1 MNFYHNFVKSI
12 IPVFIFILALS
23 CNSGKKVHHISFSG
37 EESEH
42 VFVLDELDP
51 VVPSN
56 WKDYTYLTLEMKV
69 TSPQRFSLKAYTPEG
84 MCRILIQPVGQNVW
98 FRAAIPLQYFRG
110 RDASG
115 NDMAAANNRPRNS
128 FWMSVWGPFGNIDL
142 VDSIGISM
150 RYPVGDPEISI
161 RSISLSNEDPGSE
174 ILENIPV
181 IDSLGQWMHTAGEK
195 EIADYKQL
203 EMAWSEED
211 KKLVSSFD
219 YCEFGG
225 YKGIMVK
232 GTGHFRIEKID
243 EKWWFVDPH
252 GHLFLSTGSDVVMNQ
267 QSTRIQGRENY
278 YQALPDPANDDVIR
292 SVRDQTAVSFYT
304 WNLQRRFGDNW
315 ETEWA
320 NYVLKRMD
328 AWGMNT
334 IGCWSDY
341 MDSSHKKP
349 YTVWLANWNEGI
361 TTYLGMP
368 DVYSEAFAEN
378 VDKLAK
384 ERCTGLKDDPYVLGY
399 FIGNEPPWP
408 DRESELADLFLKGP
422 ENTTR
427 EKLKEFLA
435 IEDSPERRKEFFIS
449 AFEKYLTIICD
460 AVRKYDP
467 NHMNLG
473 IRFGGSPPLEVIELG
488 NKFDVYSLNVYN
500 ETPVEAIQKAYE
512 HNGGRPVII
521 GEFHFGVPADGLGA
535 GLVQVC
541 NQKERGVAY
550 RYYMEQA
557 AAQPAF
563 LGAHWFQWVD
573 QPVSGRFDGEN
584 YNIGL
589 IDVTDRPYWEFI
601 EGVKTTHRNLFD
613 IHMGNA
619 TPTNIK
625 GQTQ

>member
-1 MNFYHNFVKSI
+1 MNSYPNLIKNI
-12 IPVFIFILALS
+12 IPIFIFILAFS
-23 CNSGKKVHHISFSG
+23 CTPKEEVYHFSFTG
-37 EESEH
+37 DESEH
-42 VFVLDELDP
+42 ALVLGELDP
-51 VVPSN
+51 LVPSN
-56 WKDYTYLTLEMKV
+56 WKDYTYLVLEMNV
-69 TSPQRFSLKAYTPEG
+69 TTPQRFSLKAYTPEG

-98 FRAAIPLQYFRG
+98 FRATIPLQYFRG

-128 FWMSVWGPFGNIDL
+128 FWMSVWGPFGNIDQ

-150 RYPVGDPEISI
+150 SHPAGNPEISI

-181 IDSLGQWMHTAGEK
+181 IDSLGQWIYTAGERK
-195 EIADYKQL
+195 IEDVKQL
-203 EMAWSEED
+203 KMAWTEED
-211 KKLVSSFD
+211 KMLTPSFD

-225 YKGIMVK
+225 YKGITVK
-232 GTGHFRIEKID
+232 GTGHFRIENID

-252 GHLFLSTGSDVVMNQ
+252 GHLFLSTGSDVVRNQ
-267 QSTRIQGRENY
+267 QSTRISGRKTY
-278 YQALPDPANDDVIR
+278 YQALPDPGNDDAIR
-292 SVRDQTAVSFYT
+292 SIRDQTAVSFYT

-341 MDSSHKKP
+341 MDASHKKP
-349 YTVWLANWNEGI
+349 YTVWLADWNEGI

-368 DVYSEAFAEN
+368 DVYSDEFAEN
-378 VDKLAK
+378 ADKLAK
-384 ERCTGLKDDPYVLGY
+384 EQCASLKDDPYVLGY

-408 DRESELADLFLKGP
+408 DREPELADMFLKGP

-427 EKLKEFLA
+427 KKLKEFLA
-435 IEDSPERRKEFFIS
+435 VEDSPERRKEFFIT
-449 AFEKYLTIICD
+449 AFEKYLNLICD
-460 AVRKYDP
+460 AVKKYDP
-467 NHMNLG
+467 NHLNLG

-488 NKFDVYSLNVYN
+488 QKFDVYSLNVYSD
-500 ETPVEAIQKAYE
+500 TPVEAIEKAYQ

-535 GLVQVC
+535 GLVQVRS
-541 NQKERGVAY
+541 QKERGIAY

-601 EGVKTTHRNLFD
+601 EGVKTTHKNLLD
-613 IHMGNA
+613 IHLGNT
-619 TPTNIK
+619 TPTTIK
-625 GQTQ
+625 GMAQ